1 MVHSNRSRSSND
13 KEEDKS
19 ILMIYKFQINEEKMN
34 NRTGA
39 L

>member
-1 MVHSNRSRSSND
+1 VVRGNYSCPAND

-19 ILMIYKFQINEEKMN
+19 ILMMYKFQINEEKVN
-34 NRTGA
+34 NKTRA